1 MGDINVSDCSGKAHC
16 LQYCAANCH
25 GIICVVRRSNDTFSV
40 VSIFNFSLENIHIE
54 KNLKNKYEKIFPFL
68 F

>member
-1 MGDINVSDCSGKAHC
+1 MNIQFN
-16 LQYCAANCH
+16 
-25 GIICVVRRSNDTFSV
+25 TFSV